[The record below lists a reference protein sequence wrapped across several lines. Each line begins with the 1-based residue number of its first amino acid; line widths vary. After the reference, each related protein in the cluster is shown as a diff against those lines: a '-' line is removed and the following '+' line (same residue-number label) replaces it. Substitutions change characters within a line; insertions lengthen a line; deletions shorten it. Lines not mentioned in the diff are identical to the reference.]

1 MNAEDQKTQWLPYMV
16 KPVQM
21 GMLVSQNKAFFL
33 LAQGRRQIDH
43 RPEDP
48 ENKGAR
54 HLIADTDIAA
64 LPQRDRYFSPEQ
76 QGADDRI

>member
-1 MNAEDQKTQWLPYMV
+1 MNTEDQKAQRLPYV
-16 KPVQM
+16 VEPAKM
-21 GMLVSQNKAFFL
+21 GSLMGQDKAFFL
-33 LAQGRRQIDH
+33 LAQGRRKIDH

-64 LPQRDRYFSPEQ
+64 LPQRDRYLFP
-76 QGADDRI
+76 